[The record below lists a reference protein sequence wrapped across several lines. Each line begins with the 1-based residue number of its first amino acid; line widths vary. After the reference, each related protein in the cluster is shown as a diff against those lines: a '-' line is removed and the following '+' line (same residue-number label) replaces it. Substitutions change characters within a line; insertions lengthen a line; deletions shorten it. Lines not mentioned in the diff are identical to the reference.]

1 MTAEVAEGYEVIEDN
16 INAAARII
24 GDIRACWQSH
34 GLGQSGEMSTRESED
49 SGASG
54 LREEQWQ
61 RFSRLLP
68 SRIPPTGWPGK
79 DDRTIIIGILR
90 VPRNG
95 ASYRSTL
102 QALAGPPRKEWPLAD
117 RS

>member
-34 GLGQSGEMSTRESED
+34 GLGQSGEMSRRGGEE

-54 LREEQWQ
+54 LREEQWH

-68 SRIPPTGWPGK
+68 ARMPPTGLPGK
-79 DDRTIIIGILR
+79 DDRTIINGILW

-95 ASYRSTL
+95 ASYCSTL
-102 QALAGPPRKEWPLAD
+102 QALGGPARKEWPLAD
-117 RS
+117 CS